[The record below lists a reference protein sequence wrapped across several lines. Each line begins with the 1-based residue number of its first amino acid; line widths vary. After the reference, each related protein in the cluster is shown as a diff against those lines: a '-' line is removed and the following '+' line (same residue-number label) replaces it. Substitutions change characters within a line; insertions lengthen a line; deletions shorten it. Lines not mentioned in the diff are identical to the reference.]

1 MPSRN
6 RSAHSFTEH
15 GGFTLLEI
23 MISVT
28 ILTII
33 LGFGI
38 TISFDAYR
46 GYFFRSDRTI
56 IISMLERARSLS
68 MNNIGETV
76 HGLCYDATTKSY
88 ILFEGSVCDPGASA
102 NITMDAN
109 SGITVSGLSP
119 GVIFTQLSGTTSI
132 ATITISSIGRTA
144 DITINH
150 EGRIS
155 W

>member
-1 MPSRN
+1 MPSHNTSVHN
-6 RSAHSFTEH
+6 RSSR

-33 LGFGI
+33 LGLGI
-38 TISFDAYR
+38 SVSVDAYQ
-46 GYFFRSDRTI
+46 GYFFRSERTI

-68 MNNIGETV
+68 MNNINETL
-76 HGLCYDATTKSY
+76 HGLCYDATTQSY
-88 ILFEGSVCDPGASA
+88 ILFEGSLCVPGASA
-102 NITMDAN
+102 NITMNAN
-109 SGITVSGLSP
+109 AGIAVSGLSS
-119 GVIFTQLSGTTSI
+119 GVIFTQLSGTTSS

-144 DITINH
+144 DISINH